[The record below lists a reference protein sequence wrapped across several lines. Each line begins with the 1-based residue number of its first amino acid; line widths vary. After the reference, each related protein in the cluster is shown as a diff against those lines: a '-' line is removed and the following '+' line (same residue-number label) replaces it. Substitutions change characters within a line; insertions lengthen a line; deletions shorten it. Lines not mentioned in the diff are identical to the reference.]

1 MKKILNLKGIKTLNR
16 DEQQQIKGAWGRVSC
31 CPSGRGCLLGYYNGE
46 PFCEPGYCDRR
57 RGTCI
62 IY

>member
-31 CPSGRGCLLGYYNGE
+31 CPTGRGCLIAFGNE
-46 PFCEPGYCDRR
+46 TFCEPGYCDSR

-62 IY
+62 FY